1 MAGGIGSRFWPSST
15 SDRPKQFLD
24 ILGVGKS
31 LIRMTFERCLGV
43 VSPDHI
49 FIVTNEKYKDLVLK
63 HLPELPE
70 NNVLCEPSMN
80 NTAPCIAYTALRI
93 KALDPNAVFA
103 VLPSDH
109 VILKEDA
116 YVQILNQAFNF
127 ASENE
132 VLVTLGIKPT
142 RPDTGYGY
150 IKYVP
155 SEDGSA
161 SKVVLFKEKPD
172 VVTAQKYVD
181 SGEYLW
187 NAGMFIWSVKSIIKS
202 FERNSGDILAIL
214 SKDLSKYNTILEQ
227 DYIDKVYPETENI
240 SIDYAILERAD
251 NVYTI
256 PADIGWSDLG
266 TWSSLHAYMS
276 DTDDKVKIG
285 NNIHLIDS
293 NDIIVMSNN
302 DKTIVIKGLENY
314 IIVDEENAL
323 LIYPKAD
330 EQEIKR
336 VVQKLTE

>member
-1 MAGGIGSRFWPSST
+1 
-15 SDRPKQFLD
+15 
-24 ILGVGKS
+24 
-31 LIRMTFERCLGV
+31 
-43 VSPDHI
+43 
-49 FIVTNEKYKDLVLK
+49 
-63 HLPELPE
+63 
-70 NNVLCEPSMN
+70 
-80 NTAPCIAYTALRI
+80 
-93 KALDPNAVFA
+93 
-103 VLPSDH
+103 
-109 VILKEDA
+109 
-116 YVQILNQAFNF
+116 
-127 ASENE
+127 
-132 VLVTLGIKPT
+132 
-142 RPDTGYGY
+142 
-150 IKYVP
+150 
-155 SEDGSA
+155 
-161 SKVVLFKEKPD
+161 
-172 VVTAQKYVD
+172 
-181 SGEYLW
+181 
-187 NAGMFIWSVKSIIKS
+187 
-202 FERNSGDILAIL
+202 ILAIL

-240 SIDYAILERAD
+240 SIDYAILERAE

-285 NNIHLIDS
+285 NNIHLIES